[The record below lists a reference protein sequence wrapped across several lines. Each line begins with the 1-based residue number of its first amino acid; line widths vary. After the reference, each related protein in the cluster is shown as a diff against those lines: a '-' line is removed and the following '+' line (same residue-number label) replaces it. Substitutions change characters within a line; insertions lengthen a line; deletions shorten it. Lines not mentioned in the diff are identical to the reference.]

1 MDRNLVSVLAL
12 AGTAA
17 MAVTLAVT
25 APGSAYADDIT
36 VDTTSFTSYKGRAEV
51 RAELLSQPAAFK
63 ANAGEWAR
71 QHNQQPVATSTSTRE
86 QAKAEYKASRDYV
99 NALNREDSGSAWF
112 MTAARR
118 P

>member
-1 MDRNLVSVLAL
+1 MDRNIVSVLAL

-17 MAVTLAVT
+17 MAVTLAAT

-36 VDTTSFTSYKGRAEV
+36 VDTTPFTTNKARAEV
-51 RAELLSQPAAFK
+51 RSELLSQAAAIK
-63 ANAGEWAR
+63 ANAGEWAM
-71 QHNQQPVATSTSTRE
+71 QHNQLPVTASTSTRE

-99 NALNREDSGSAWF
+99 EALTGEDSGSALF

>member
-17 MAVTLAVT
+17 MAVTLAAAV
-25 APGSAYADDIT
+25 PGSAYADDIT
-36 VDTTSFTSYKGRAEV
+36 VETTPFKSNRARAEV
-51 RAELLSQPAAFK
+51 RAELLSQAAVIK
-63 ANAGEWAR
+63 ANAGEWAM
-71 QHNQQPVATSTSTRE
+71 QHNQQPVIANTSTRE

-99 NALNREDSGSAWF
+99 NALNREDSGSVLF
-112 MTAARR
+112 MSAAHR